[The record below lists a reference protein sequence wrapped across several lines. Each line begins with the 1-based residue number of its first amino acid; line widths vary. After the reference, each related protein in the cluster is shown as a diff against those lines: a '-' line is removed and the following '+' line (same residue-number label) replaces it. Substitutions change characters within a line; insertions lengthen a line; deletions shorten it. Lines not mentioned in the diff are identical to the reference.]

1 MPDPRACLSIELAIT
16 EAVFRDY
23 AEVPFV
29 ARLLK
34 LIELVREVMIRQD
47 LYVDLAKSIILEE
60 EKKRG
65 PKPPTH

>member
-1 MPDPRACLSIELAIT
+1 
-16 EAVFRDY
+16 
-23 AEVPFV
+23 V

-34 LIELVREVMIRQD
+34 LIELVRAVMIRQD

-65 PKPPTH
+65 PKPPSH

>member
-34 LIELVREVMIRQD
+34 LTALIREAMARQQ

-60 EKKRG
+60 ETRRG
-65 PKPPTH
+65 PKPPAH